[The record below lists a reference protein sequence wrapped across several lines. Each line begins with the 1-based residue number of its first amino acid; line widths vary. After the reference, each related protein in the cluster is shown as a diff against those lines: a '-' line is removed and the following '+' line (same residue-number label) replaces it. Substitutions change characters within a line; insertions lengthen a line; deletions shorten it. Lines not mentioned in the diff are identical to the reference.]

1 MNNPDTDRANN
12 LSVVSDSSIRKE
24 AIDFPLEQA
33 PLSQLQQTPI
43 DNVLQIIDEGLVHL
57 PTYRELFYRWEKQ
70 QWRASEID
78 FTSDREQWA
87 KMPQEEQMMRLFG
100 LAAFFQGEASVTDAL
115 SPFVLAMPEEEMRLF
130 ATTQQVDEARHTVFF
145 ARFFQEVIGIEM
157 GSLEDMLGEARK
169 HMNPHLKAILIDAL
183 ADVGE
188 RLRQDPQNLAT
199 LVEGVTLYHVVIE
212 GTMALAGQRGILE
225 NYRLQD
231 IFPAF
236 RGGFTAVARDESRHV
251 VFGVKFLRDMIQRDH
266 AYAQVVQAAV
276 ERYAPTALM
285 AITPEDEHIPQILEA
300 GEDPWVT
307 PRFAVES
314 LRKKLKVVGLSMPLP
329 TVPPPPK

>member
-1 MNNPDTDRANN
+1 M
-12 LSVVSDSSIRKE
+12 S
-24 AIDFPLEQA
+24 LEISPETA
-33 PLSQLQQTPI
+33 SLNQLQQTPV
-43 DNVLQIIDEGLVHL
+43 DRVLNIIDEGLVHL
-57 PTYRELFYRWEKQ
+57 PTYRELYYRWERQ
-70 QWRASEID
+70 QWSAQEID
-78 FTSDREQWA
+78 FSADRAQWDTMSA
-87 KMPQEEQMMRLFG
+87 EERETRIYG
-100 LAAFFQGEASVTDAL
+100 LSAFFKGEECVTNTLA
-115 SPFVLAMPEEEMRLF
+115 PYVTAMPDDEKRIFL
-130 ATTQQVDEARHTVFF
+130 TTQLVDEARHTVFF
-145 ARFFQEVIGIEM
+145 ARFFNEALGMDE
-157 GSLEDMLGEARK
+157 GRLESTLDVVEKNLNDELRY
-169 HMNPHLKAILIDAL
+169 ILIESL
-183 ADVGE
+183 AEVGE
-188 RLRQDPQNLAT
+188 RIRQEPGNMAH

-276 ERYAPTALM
+276 ERYAPTALT
-285 AITPEDEHIPQILEA
+285 AITPEDERIPQILEA

-307 PRFAVES
+307 PRFAVDS

-329 TVPPPPK
+329 TVPPPPQA